1 MLPDTNYII
10 AHAHHDT
17 NIRDLASA
25 SFQPV
30 QVRYMF
36 FSQLGTLVLTSLHPS
51 REPLAPHRLEPRAR
65 VRSTPVGLHHL
76 VRLGDFSAGAPILL
90 VKVATAAVL
99 RVGTLGDA
107 DALLAGPPVVVAAF
121 VVGWANGYHVV
132 LAVGIGVVVDLDPG
146 GVGGAG
152 EERQEGVG
160 GYGYLRSGREMHGA
174 AWGCFFNGV
183 L

>member
-1 MLPDTNYII
+1 MLLAKWGPLGISII
-10 AHAHHDT
+10 CIDIGRKPT
-17 NIRDLASA
+17 PLRL
-25 SFQPV
+25 P
-30 QVRYMF
+30 
-36 FSQLGTLVLTSLHPS
+36 TSLHPG

-65 VRSTPVGLHHL
+65 VRSTPAGLHQL
-76 VRLGDFSAGAPILL
+76 VSLGDFSAGAPILL

-121 VVGWANGYHVV
+121 VVRWANGDHVV
-132 LAVGIGVVVDLDPG
+132 LAVGIGIVVDLDPG

-152 EERQEGVG
+152 EERQECVG
-160 GYGYLRSGREMHGA
+160 GDGYLPAGWEVHGGG
-174 AWGCFFNGV
+174 WCCFFIGV